1 MNNPTP
7 IDLPDGFPAVR
18 AHILDHVWR
27 DEFTVSEIPAPHRI
41 APDAMAL
48 DATVCE
54 GDRTLGQG
62 RLIIL
67 HDPEAPE
74 AWQGTTRLVTVARA
88 EVDLEMATDPLLSGV
103 ARSWLTDAL
112 DNLKAPYTCLAGTAT
127 SVVSRSFGG
136 LDDKPQESRIE
147 LRASW
152 TPLVDDATQ
161 LDAHLA
167 AWQDLLCHICGLPP
181 ADPGVVMLRRHRRW
195 EADA

>member
-1 MNNPTP
+1 M
-7 IDLPDGFPAVR
+7 R

-54 GDRTLGQG
+54 GDRSLGQG

-152 TPLVDDATQ
+152 TPSSTTRPSSTPTWRPGRICCATS
-161 LDAHLA
+161 AGFHA
-167 AWQDLLCHICGLPP
+167 